1 MSFFLVY
8 KEIIVCE
15 TIRFIV
21 TKTINLIN
29 YELKIDKIEK
39 IYYIFFMTQFY
50 IFMIIYEITIF
61 YVNIYISNTFT

>member
-1 MSFFLVY
+1 
-8 KEIIVCE
+8 VCE
-15 TIRFIV
+15 TIRFTV

-29 YELKIDKIEK
+29 YELKTDKIEK

-50 IFMIIYEITIF
+50 IFMIICEITIF

>member
-21 TKTINLIN
+21 TKNINLIN
-29 YELKIDKIEK
+29 YELKTDKIEK

-50 IFMIIYEITIF
+50 IFMIICEITIF